1 MNQSESI
8 KEISKAMISFH
19 QKINK
24 IGKDAKNPFF
34 KSKYASLSNI
44 LDAIQNPL
52 SDSGLSICQFPTGQN
67 GLTSILMH
75 QSGEWI
81 SAEYEMK
88 PVKDDP
94 QGRGSCIT
102 YQRRYALAA
111 ILSLNIDEDD
121 DGNKASY
128 PQRVTNEM
136 KEELIAS
143 LIDLEMD
150 DSKRQLAYSS
160 IQNCQEIGEF
170 SKIKTRLQQF
180 KPGPSQLKT
189 DVEKEIKNLTTKLKT
204 NV

>member
-1 MNQSESI
+1 
-8 KEISKAMISFH
+8 
-19 QKINK
+19 
-24 IGKDAKNPFF
+24 
-34 KSKYASLSNI
+34 
-44 LDAIQNPL
+44 
-52 SDSGLSICQFPTGQN
+52 
-67 GLTSILMH
+67 
-75 QSGEWI
+75 
-81 SAEYEMK
+81 
-88 PVKDDP
+88 
-94 QGRGSCIT
+94 
-102 YQRRYALAA
+102 LAA

-189 DVEKEIKNLTTKLKT
+189 YDGDDVEKEIKNLTTKLKT

>member
-1 MNQSESI
+1 MNQSQSI
-8 KEISKAMISFH
+8 KEISQAMISFH

-44 LDAIQNPL
+44 LDAIQSPL

-128 PQRVTNEM
+128 PQKVTNEM

-143 LIDLEMD
+143 LIDLDLD
-150 DSKRQLAYSS
+150 DAKRQLAYNS
-160 IQNCQEIGEF
+160 IQACQDITEF
-170 SKIKTRLQQF
+170 SKIRTRLNQL
-180 KPGPSQLKT
+180 KPAPTQLKT
-189 DVEKEIKNLTTKLKT
+189 DVEKEIKSLTNKMKA